1 MTELIKR
8 NLQTTG
14 VFFKSILIAAFVLS
28 ACSNICAD
36 ENKPSGRQEI
46 EDLYSYAFS
55 APWTPIQLS
64 CTPFSLF
71 CNRADVYGINIGL
84 LLGTF
89 PNNVYG
95 ISYVGLVNMVW
106 KNHCGISLSGI
117 YMVMGKNY
125 GISIAPIN
133 MVDENNA
140 LMLGVCNFGSITDTT
155 GNGVQI
161 GLVNHAESGF
171 QIGLINYNK
180 NAYIPWM
187 PLFNFSFKREEK

>member
-1 MTELIKR
+1 MIDLLKR
-8 NLQTTG
+8 NLRITG
-14 VFFKSILIAAFVLS
+14 MFFRTILLATFILCV
-28 ACSNICAD
+28 CSNICAD
-36 ENKPSGRQEI
+36 ENTTSVKRET
-46 EDLYSYAFS
+46 EDIYQYAFS
-55 APWTPIQLS
+55 ASWTPIQLS
-64 CTPFSLF
+64 CLPFSLF
-71 CNRADVYGINIGL
+71 DYRADVYGINIGL
-84 LLGTF
+84 LFGTF

-95 ISYVGLVNMVW
+95 VNYAGIVNIAG
-106 KNHCGISLSGI
+106 KSHCGISLSGI

-125 GISIAPIN
+125 GISIAPLN

-140 LMLGVCNFGSITDTT
+140 LMLGVCNLGPITDTT

-187 PLFNFSFKREEK
+187 PLLNFSFKREEK